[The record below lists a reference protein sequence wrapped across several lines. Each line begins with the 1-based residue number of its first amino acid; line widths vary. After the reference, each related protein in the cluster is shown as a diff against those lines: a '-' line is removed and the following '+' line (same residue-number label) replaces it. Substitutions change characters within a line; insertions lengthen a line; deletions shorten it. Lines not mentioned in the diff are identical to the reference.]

1 MNNLVDISVI
11 NNHNAGAIA
20 RDINEINKYTN
31 IVLDDISKTPTKLKT
46 FNETALEYNK
56 QISPGNI
63 QLLDKLQIKPI
74 IQSTTNNIELRSKQ
88 NKNIN
93 GLEELSKNFLNI
105 NLEFKYED
113 INKIGFSNEILD
125 KTFYKEKQIFGYID
139 DEDLEFNDNCI

>member
-1 MNNLVDISVI
+1 MNNLVDISFI
-11 NNHNAGAIA
+11 NNLNAVAT
-20 RDINEINKYTN
+20 NNYTQEMNKYN
-31 IVLDDISKTPTKLKT
+31 KTPTKLNG

-56 QISPGNI
+56 EISPGNI

-74 IQSTTNNIELRSKQ
+74 IQSTTNNNEPILKQ

-93 GLEELSKNFLNI
+93 GLEELSKNFLNV

-113 INKIGFSNEILD
+113 INKIGLSDEILD